1 MDALILAQTVF
12 YIVFSIAIF
21 TLSLLLCIVA
31 YYFIGIAR
39 HMRHVSERVDNA
51 SEEVRKQI
59 EGIVKALEKLPFISY
74 LFKKK
79 NRVQRKQNRKG
90 R

>member
-21 TLSLLLCIVA
+21 TLSLLLCIVT

-39 HMRHVSERVDNA
+39 HMRHVSERVDNV

-59 EGIVKALEKLPFISY
+59 ESIVKALQQLPFISY

-79 NRVQRKQNRKG
+79 SRVQSKKNRKG

>member
-12 YIVFSIAIF
+12 YAVFSLAIF
-21 TLSLLLCIVA
+21 VLAILLCIVA

-39 HMRHVSERVDNA
+39 HLRKVSAHLDHA
-51 SEEVRKQI
+51 SEEVREQI
-59 EGIVKALEKLPFISY
+59 EGIIEALEKLPLISY
-74 LFKKK
+74 FFKKK
-79 NRVQRKQNRKG
+79 ARGDGQKKG

>member
-21 TLSLLLCIVA
+21 TLSILLGIVA
-31 YYFIGIAR
+31 YYFIGIAK
-39 HMRHVSERVDNA
+39 HMRKVSERVDNA
-51 SEEVRKQI
+51 SEEVREQI
-59 EGIVKALEKLPFISY
+59 EGIIEALEKLPFISF

-79 NRVQRKQNRKG
+79 NRISRKKNRKG